1 MEELGVEERVGQ
13 KRDRGGGW
21 VGLGGRPCQLPQGK
35 VECEQEDRAASCT
48 GWIFAG
54 AKRYRLCDVRECADP
69 ACNICVCSG
78 TYVSVCVCVCLNV
91 SECVRV
97 CMCVHVCVGGCRAE
111 ACICRLWCVCL
122 YAHTHTHTHTYT
134 HAHTHTACRA
144 TDELARAKGRAV
156 RAPSAAEGRMVWPRS
171 PP

>member
-69 ACNICVCSG
+69 ACNHMRMQW
-78 TYVSVCVCVCLNV
+78 YVCVCVCLCV
-91 SECVRV
+91 S
-97 CMCVHVCVGGCRAE
+97 VCV
-111 ACICRLWCVCL
+111 
-122 YAHTHTHTHTYT
+122 
-134 HAHTHTACRA
+134 
-144 TDELARAKGRAV
+144 
-156 RAPSAAEGRMVWPRS
+156 
-171 PP
+171 